1 MIDHRSYAHNLH
13 VLCSCEIKAYL
24 PTLPVFPGVSKFFI
38 KSPGDFGGYSWTF
51 SLMTISQNAKIS
63 SHLQIFVLWGLAGML
78 KPEKKL
84 MPEQDN

>member
-1 MIDHRSYAHNLH
+1 MQLSRFSRESPSFSLN
-13 VLCSCEIKAYL
+13 
-24 PTLPVFPGVSKFFI
+24 LPVI
-38 KSPGDFGGYSWTF
+38 FGGYSWTL
-51 SLMTISQNAKIS
+51 SSMTISQNAKIS